1 MEKRSIEMV
10 ESTNSSASGRQIIV
24 DVKTEDERD
33 NYSDLVE
40 EKEPKI

>member
-10 ESTNSSASGRQIIV
+10 ESSTSGRQIIV